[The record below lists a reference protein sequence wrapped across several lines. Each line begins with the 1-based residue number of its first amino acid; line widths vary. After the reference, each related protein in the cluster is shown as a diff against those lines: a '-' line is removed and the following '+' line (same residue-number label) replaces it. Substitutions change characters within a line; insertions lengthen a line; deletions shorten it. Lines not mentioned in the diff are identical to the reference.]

1 MALMRSSLVLFK
13 WKRDDS
19 THPTGI
25 VLTAYIVV
33 QLLAVSRALHSN
45 SSESQTGV

>member
-1 MALMRSSLVLFK
+1 MGGWALNLALMRSSLVLFK

-25 VLTAYIVV
+25 VLTAYI
-33 QLLAVSRALHSN
+33 LSLIHI
-45 SSESQTGV
+45 